1 MIKNHFKIAFR
12 SLLRNK
18 TFTLINMAGLAIG
31 IATCLL
37 ILLFVQ
43 NELSYDRFNEK
54 ADRIVR
60 VVFRG
65 SVQGEKMKEGNVMP
79 PVAQTLQKD
88 YPEVQAATR
97 LRLAGFPRISIGDK
111 TFKDNAFA
119 YVDSNFFQ
127 VFTLPF
133 IKGDPKTALLDPNSI
148 VISESVA
155 EKYFGSEDPMGK
167 TLHFKDLNADLKIA
181 GIMRAIPANSHF
193 HFNIFGSM
201 SRLPESRN
209 PSWMTS
215 EYYTYLVLPEGYDYK
230 KLQAK
235 MSGIMEKYGGSE
247 VEKAFGMPY
256 AQFLKKGNELGL
268 FLQPLTDIHL
278 HSDFNMEIEGG
289 SDIRYVYIFS
299 AVALFMLFIACINF
313 MNLSTAGASK
323 RAREVGIRKVMG
335 SLRIQ
340 LIRQFLLESLLI
352 TAAGLLIAIAL
363 VYWVLPFFNHLSGK
377 NLSLNLLANSW
388 LIPALLLFGL
398 ITGVLAGSYPAF
410 YLSSFNPV
418 TVLKG
423 KFSSNRTS
431 IRLRS
436 GLVVFQFLI
445 SIVLIVATT
454 VVYKQLAFIQNEKL
468 GYDKN
473 QVLVIEESYWLG
485 NNQDVYK
492 QKLLQDPRVVS
503 VSSSG
508 YLPAG
513 YSYNNNF
520 FVYADN
526 RSDQLIKT
534 LRYDVDYKYIPTL
547 GMEMAAGRNFSKDFG
562 TDSLGIIINEEAAR
576 AFGWG
581 TDALGHR
588 VTRPD
593 NDGSKTTFHVIGIVR
608 NFHFKSMH
616 ETISPLIMVLGH
628 DYENIIVKTKTK
640 DISGLLATMKKQWGS
655 LADMPFTYS
664 FLDERFASSYNAEQ
678 KLGSIL
684 GIFAGLTILVA
695 CLGLFGLA
703 TFTAEQ
709 RIKEIG
715 IRKVLGA
722 TVSSI
727 VALLSR
733 DFLKLVLIAFVI
745 ATPVAWYLM
754 NLWLQDFA
762 YKMNIS
768 AWIFL
773 MAAVLAIA
781 ITLLTVSFRAIRA
794 AVSNPVDSLRNE

>member
-1 MIKNHFKIAFR
+1 MIKNHFKIALR

-18 TFTLINMAGLAIG
+18 TFTLINISGLAIG
-31 IATCLL
+31 LATCLL
-37 ILLFVQ
+37 IMLFVQ

-65 SVQGEKMKEGNVMP
+65 AVQGEKMKEANVMP
-79 PVAQTLQKD
+79 PVAQTMQKD
-88 YPEVQAATR
+88 YPEVQQATR
-97 LRLAGFPRISIGDK
+97 LRKAGFPRISIGDK
-111 TFKDNAFA
+111 TFKDDAFA

-133 IKGDPKTALLDPNSI
+133 LKGDPRTALLDPNSI
-148 VISESVA
+148 VISETLA
-155 EKYFGSEDPMGK
+155 KKYFGKEDPIGR
-167 TLHFKDLNADLKIA
+167 TLHFKDMNADLKIT
-181 GIMRAIPANSHF
+181 GLMRDIPSNSHF
-193 HFNIFGSM
+193 HFDIFGSM
-201 SRLPESRN
+201 GRLPESRD

-215 EYYTYLVLPEGYDYK
+215 EYFTYLVLPEGYDYK

-235 MSGIMEKYGGSE
+235 MSDIMQKYAGSQ

-256 AQFLKKGNELGL
+256 TQFLKKGNDLGL

-278 HSDFNMEIEGG
+278 HSDLNLELEAG

-299 AVALFMLFIACINF
+299 VVALFMLVIACINF

-340 LIRQFLLESLLI
+340 LVRQFLLESILI
-352 TAAGLLIAIAL
+352 AAVGLLLSIVL
-363 VYWVLPFFNHLSGK
+363 VYWTIPFFNNLSGK
-377 NLSLNLLANSW
+377 NLSLNLLHNSW
-388 LIPALLLFGL
+388 LIPGLILFGL
-398 ITGVLAGSYPAF
+398 LTGFFAGSYPAF

-423 KFSSNRTS
+423 KFSSNKTS
-431 IRLRS
+431 VRLRS

-445 SIVLIVATT
+445 SIVLIVSTT
-454 VVYKQLAFIQNEKL
+454 VVYKQLSYIQNEKL

-473 QVLVIEESYWLG
+473 QVLIVEQSYWLG
-485 NNQDVYK
+485 KDQDAYK

-503 VSSSG
+503 VSGSG

-520 FVYADN
+520 MVYPEN
-526 RSDQLIKT
+526 KSDQLVKT
-534 LRYDVDYKYIPTL
+534 LRYDVDYTYIPTL
-547 GMEMAAGRNFSKDFG
+547 GMELAAGRNFSQTFG
-562 TDSLGIIINEEAAR
+562 TDSLGLIINEEAAK

-581 TDALGHR
+581 MNALGHQ
-588 VTRPD
+588 VTYPD
-593 NDGSKTTFHVIGIVR
+593 NDGKKVTFHVIGVVKD
-608 NFHFKSMH
+608 FHFKSLH
-616 ETISPLIMVLGH
+616 EPISPLVMVLARNF
-628 DYENIIVKTKTK
+628 DNIIVKTKTK
-640 DISGLLATMKKQWGS
+640 DIPGLLATMKKEWTS

-664 FLDERFASSYNAEQ
+664 FLDERYENTYNAEK
-678 KLGSIL
+678 KLGWIL
-684 GIFAGLTILVA
+684 GIFSGLTIFVA

-709 RIKEIG
+709 RVKEIG

-727 VALLSR
+727 VTLLSK
-733 DFLKLVLIAFVI
+733 DFLKLVFIAFVI
-745 ATPVAWYLM
+745 ATPVSWYLM
-754 NLWLQDFA
+754 NRWLQDFA
-762 YKMNIS
+762 YKINIS
-768 AWIFL
+768 VWIFII
-773 MAAVLAIA
+773 AAVLAIA
-781 ITLLTVSFRAIRA
+781 ITLVTVSFRAVKA
-794 AVSNPVDSLRNE
+794 AVNNPVDSLRNE

>member
-1 MIKNHFKIAFR
+1 MIKNHIKIAFR
-12 SLLRNK
+12 SLFRNK
-18 TFTLINMAGLAIG
+18 TFSLINMAGLAIG

-54 ADRIVR
+54 AGRIVR

-65 SVQGEKMKEGNVMP
+65 SIQGEKMKEGNVMP

-97 LRLAGFPRISIGDK
+97 LRLAGFPRISIGEK

-133 IKGDPKTALLDPNSI
+133 IKGDPKNALLDPNSI
-148 VISESVA
+148 VISETVA
-155 EKYFGSEDPMGK
+155 KKYFGSEDPVGR
-167 TLHFKDLNADLKIA
+167 TLHFKDINADLKIA
-181 GIMRAIPANSHF
+181 GVMRDIPANSHF
-193 HFNIFGSM
+193 HFDIFGSM
-201 SRLPESRN
+201 GRLPESRN

-235 MSGIMEKYGGSE
+235 MVGIMEKYAGSE

-299 AVALFMLFIACINF
+299 AVAIFMLFIACINF

-340 LIRQFLLESLLI
+340 LVKQFLLESLLI
-352 TAAGLLIAIAL
+352 TTAGLLIAIAL
-363 VYWVLPFFNHLSGK
+363 VYWVLPFFNHLAGK
-377 NLSLNLLANSW
+377 NLSLNLLGNSW
-388 LIPALLLFGL
+388 LVPALLIFGL
-398 ITGVLAGSYPAF
+398 ITGFLAGCYPAF

-423 KFSSNRTS
+423 KFSSNRKS

-473 QVLVIEESYWLG
+473 QVLIVEESYWLG
-485 NNQDVYK
+485 NNQDAYK
-492 QKLLQDPRVVS
+492 QKLLADPRVIS

-520 FVYADN
+520 MVYPEN
-526 RSDQLIKT
+526 KTDQLVKT
-534 LRYDVDYKYIPTL
+534 LRYDVDYTYIPTL

-562 TDSLGIIINEEAAR
+562 TDSLGMIINEEAAK

-581 TDALGHR
+581 ANALGHR

-593 NDGSKTTFHVIGIVR
+593 NDGLKTTFHVIGIVR
-608 NFHFKSMH
+608 DFHFKSMH
-616 ETISPLIMVLGH
+616 ETISPLIMVLGR
-628 DYENIIVKTKTK
+628 DYENIIVKTKTR
-640 DISGLLATMKKQWGS
+640 DISGLLATMKNQWGA

-664 FLDERFASSYNAEQ
+664 FLDERFASTYNAEQ

-684 GIFAGLTILVA
+684 GIFAGLTIFVA

-722 TVSSI
+722 TVSGI
-727 VALLSR
+727 VVLLSK
-733 DFLKLVLIAFVI
+733 DFLKLVLIAFLI
-745 ATPVAWYLM
+745 ATPLAWYLM

-768 AWIFL
+768 AWIFV
-773 MAAVLAIA
+773 MAALLAVA

-794 AVSNPVDSLRNE
+794 AVANPVDSLRNE